1 MRRLFVGLGA
11 LAFLIGLVWTLQG
24 ADVLM
29 GSSMSGSSFW
39 LAVGLALVL
48 VGAVVAVVGARLP
61 GTTHP
66 A

>member
-11 LAFLIGLVWTLQG
+11 LAFLIGLVWSLQG
-24 ADVLM
+24 ADVLL
-29 GSSMSGSSFW
+29 GSSMSGCSFW